1 MAKTVELATQIDNWK
16 DLDLYSVYNLIK
28 FIFDTGATVH
38 TVTDKSLFITY
49 NTTDKYVSWG
59 KVRTLRIQGEGSC
72 KITFPDTN
80 ITVLLRNCYHIPE
93 LGINIIGGSALP
105 LDVYWIG
112 NNNTLAITKNNKF
125 ITKAT
130 MKNGLYYLLASIP
143 HMPIHNINSTM
154 EILHKRFA
162 YINPDNL
169 KNIL

>member
-1 MAKTVELATQIDNWK
+1 M
-16 DLDLYSVYNLIK
+16 
-28 FIFDTGATVH
+28 
-38 TVTDKSLFITY
+38 TDKSLFITY

-80 ITVLLRNCYHIPE
+80 ITVLLRNCYYILE
-93 LGINIIGGSALP
+93 LGINIIGGSALL

-130 MKNGLYYLLASIP
+130 MKNGLYHLLASIL
-143 HMPIHNINSTM
+143 HMPIYNININSTM
-154 EILHKRFA
+154 EILYKRFA